1 MAGLV
6 MGLPFLIT
14 ISRLAERGGVRSA
27 AVFEKL
33 YIYYFFFTC
42 GNIYRIDFKIIDD
55 FPENA
60 AQKPG

>member
-1 MAGLV
+1 

-42 GNIYRIDFKIIDD
+42 GNIYRMDFKAITD
-55 FPENA
+55 FPENGA
-60 AQKPG
+60 